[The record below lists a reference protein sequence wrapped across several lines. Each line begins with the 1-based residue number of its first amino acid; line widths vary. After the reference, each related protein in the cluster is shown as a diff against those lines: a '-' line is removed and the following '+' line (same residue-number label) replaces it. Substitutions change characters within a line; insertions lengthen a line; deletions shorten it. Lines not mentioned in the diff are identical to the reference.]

1 MAQGKRDTFF
11 DGSQKKCTGCLQVK
25 QLSDFSP
32 QKNGKGG
39 RTAKCRLCKNKV
51 NKIYLRKS
59 GKYKGV
65 EEAIGYDGV
74 SKICTLCSR
83 RLELSE
89 FRERDGGPGKRVA
102 RCIKCERKWARD
114 RRIAMGLTQYGSN
127 GEKHRQFAQ
136 SDVVSKI
143 CKICKERKPFLE
155 FYKAAGG
162 IGGVDA
168 RCKECSNAIMR
179 EKGHFDYDAQ
189 KNREKAQTHSSRASR
204 LLKSI
209 KLKSKRQN
217 IPLDIDREWLI
228 TRLTNGSCEVTGI
241 KFVLDGAGASRLT
254 HPYSPSIDRIKAD
267 RGYLRSNCRLV
278 LRMYNM
284 GKANFDDQTVL
295 EVAQS
300 VVNAKKYKNRNR

>member
-11 DGSQKKCTGCLQVK
+11 DGSQKKCTGCFQVR

-32 QKNGKGG
+32 QKHGKGG
-39 RTAKCRLCKNKV
+39 RTAKCRLRKNKV

-59 GKYKGV
+59 GKYKEV

-102 RCIKCERKWARD
+102 RCLKCQRKWARD
-114 RRIAMGLTQYGSN
+114 GRVAMGLTQYCSN

-179 EKGHFDYDAQ
+179 
-189 KNREKAQTHSSRASR
+189 
-204 LLKSI
+204 
-209 KLKSKRQN
+209 
-217 IPLDIDREWLI
+217 
-228 TRLTNGSCEVTGI
+228 
-241 KFVLDGAGASRLT
+241 
-254 HPYSPSIDRIKAD
+254 
-267 RGYLRSNCRLV
+267 
-278 LRMYNM
+278 
-284 GKANFDDQTVL
+284 
-295 EVAQS
+295 
-300 VVNAKKYKNRNR
+300 